1 MEGQDVL
8 GRRREWMD
16 MSISYSLVSLEF
28 NYGLSLNLNYGL
40 LISFWPLFMNYY
52 GFITYL
58 CFQLCLNKTMNWA
71 IMWLIMPMLC
81 ACMLYEPVLVMPSCE
96 L

>member
-1 MEGQDVL
+1 MEGQGVL
-8 GRRREWMD
+8 GRRRGWMD
-16 MSISYSLVSLEF
+16 MSISYNLVSLEF

-40 LISFWPLFMNYY
+40 LISLWPLFMNYY

>member
-1 MEGQDVL
+1 MEGQGVL
-8 GRRREWMD
+8 GRRRGWMD

-40 LISFWPLFMNYY
+40 LISFRTLFMNYY

-58 CFQLCLNKTMNWA
+58 CLQL
-71 IMWLIMPMLC
+71 
-81 ACMLYEPVLVMPSCE
+81 
-96 L
+96 